1 MKISNNK
8 FLAII
13 SAIIILVALILYINQ
28 HFFSNKKDQEQ
39 KPIQEKTTTNEN
51 KPISVDKDEYRE
63 EAKDDLIRL
72 SSPLKEQI
80 VESPLM
86 IKGEA
91 RGTWF
96 FEGSFPIVLTDW
108 DGKII
113 AETTAKAEGD
123 WMTENYVPFSAE
135 LNFTPDTKVSN
146 RGSLILR
153 KDNPSGLAQN
163 DNALEIT
170 VLFAK

>member
-13 SAIIILVALILYINQ
+13 SAIIILVALVLYINQ
-28 HFFSNKKDQEQ
+28 HFFSNRRDQEK
-39 KPIQEKTTTNEN
+39 KPTQEKTSINEN
-51 KPISVDKDEYRE
+51 SPLSIGET
-63 EAKDDLIRL
+63 KDDLIRL
-72 SSPLKEQI
+72 SSPLKEQV

-123 WMTENYVPFSAE
+123 WMNENYVPFSAE

-153 KDNPSGLAQN
+153 KDNPSGLTQN

-170 VLFAK
+170 VFFAK